1 MQKSY
6 QQKYYLQKESM
17 IKYLEKYFQNSEEKL
32 KPNPAFYS
40 FAEALKLYYNYH
52 SSWLSNF

>member
-1 MQKSY
+1 M
-6 QQKYYLQKESM
+6 QKESM